1 MYAPHSSRRRSVT
14 HTGCALGA
22 ALSFLMFTVVAPV
35 GAKPAKGPKAAVVKL
50 VTDAE
55 AARAAGDDERA
66 EALLREAYG
75 QQALPVIMNNLGK
88 LLEEQ
93 GRYLEAL
100 EAYRKV
106 TDDPDADA
114 QLRALDRARVG
125 ALEPKAI
132 KGWVRVPAA
141 AAWSWGRVAGALIPF
156 DDALDVG
163 IPPGARLVEI
173 MPGAGGGILRLTV
186 MRFPRGRR
194 VVIDPTWTDRP
205 SGAVTLGDLVP
216 PPSRVGLDGY
226 PVTGYGPGVERL
238 IVDPGPHEV
247 RLESPNGKQ
256 IRVTATV
263 AAGQVVDLGGL
274 AKAPWSA
281 IHPARAPAAAST
293 LSPEL
298 ARLLRGVTLGVG
310 AMLAGTGLYLTH
322 DVEQS
327 KQYILDADRSPDLTM
342 RDAAD
347 QWELLNTRSMVGG
360 TLTGLGSALVM
371 GGVVWWWLDD
381 EAAPEVAGGVSL
393 FWGPGLDSQGDAVLL
408 DDDR

>member
-1 MYAPHSSRRRSVT
+1 MCATCRCVTSFEKTSPKSQKTQRGCVSKISLHDIQTALAAAPMKKGT
-14 HTGCALGA
+14 KG
-22 ALSFLMFTVVAPV
+22 PV
-35 GAKPAKGPKAAVVKL
+35 GSAPTVPIVPAIAGVV
-50 VTDAE
+50 
-55 AARAAGDDERA
+55 AAGDDERA

-194 VVIDPTWTDRP
+194 VVIDPTWTD
-205 SGAVTLGDLVP
+205 
-216 PPSRVGLDGY
+216 
-226 PVTGYGPGVERL
+226 
-238 IVDPGPHEV
+238 V
-247 RLESPNGKQ
+247 R
-256 IRVTATV
+256 
-263 AAGQVVDLGGL
+263 
-274 AKAPWSA
+274 
-281 IHPARAPAAAST
+281 ARAPVQT
-293 LSPEL
+293 
-298 ARLLRGVTLGVG
+298 
-310 AMLAGTGLYLTH
+310 
-322 DVEQS
+322 
-327 KQYILDADRSPDLTM
+327 
-342 RDAAD
+342 
-347 QWELLNTRSMVGG
+347 
-360 TLTGLGSALVM
+360 
-371 GGVVWWWLDD
+371 
-381 EAAPEVAGGVSL
+381 
-393 FWGPGLDSQGDAVLL
+393 
-408 DDDR
+408 